1 MNTSSQTDEIPTHE
15 AFEEEKRKLASV
27 VLYIRNKGQSLDGR
41 GAAADPYAQDAVKNV
56 LNEYAATLRQAI
68 DQPYFGRLDYYH
80 TDEGAAPP
88 SAESDAAESADIE
101 PAPKRVIYLGGSL
114 IQGQDVYNWTAPVG
128 RLWYTQSYEDGY
140 TAPKGYIA
148 TRVDLKRFLR
158 IRDGRLEYVGDIFRR
173 RLLAPAPDDGGDAPF
188 AQDAPIDI
196 LTDALSGVGEDDGHL
211 TVIIE
216 TIEPEQYE
224 SIANVS
230 DKVLIVQGAAGSGK
244 SEIGLH
250 RIAFLLSP
258 FSDIAENERPTPDT
272 TLLVG
277 PSRAFLD
284 NVDDVLPNLGVAEGV
299 ERVRFSEWLG
309 ALMSADV
316 SIKPRIWNDLLNNG
330 EVRNFHESAERF
342 KGSLAMADALQ
353 RRASETAREIR
364 KRCESLPPVCEKD
377 GDKRVERVSRE
388 RVMDALNAALPKR
401 GDMSF
406 LNVRRAD
413 FIRRIREIFERDR
426 PAARRPGRRDAN
438 TQIRMDLPRRPSTQT
453 RAADAERRDRAE
465 RERVR
470 TEIRNIVT
478 EWCDAAWPPVDFR
491 REYAALLSDADEMIR
506 LSANRLSEED
516 ARALAESVAKNVAD
530 AENKTSNEFG
540 DADMGALAY
549 LDHLLN
555 GTVERKYKHIV
566 VDEAQDISPI
576 EFRLLAESSGN
587 NWFTI
592 LGDTAQRLTPYRG
605 VRSWKRDLNPVF
617 GRDDIEVQ
625 PARKS
630 YRSTRRV
637 TEFANRIL
645 RTFDKNIPAPIP
657 YDRDGARVEYSRH
670 PNADAMYRAALEDI
684 GRVRA
689 MDGLAD
695 ATVAVLAR
703 DTRNLN
709 RFKKFAAKSG
719 FGDIISPL
727 EAAARSRAVFARV
740 PDAKGLEFDAVIIIG
755 ANESFSDTL
764 FNKKLLYLAA
774 TRAKHYLGIHWSG
787 RQSPILSAIS
797 ERGVARVER

>member
-1 MNTSSQTDEIPTHE
+1 MNISSQTDEIPTHE
-15 AFEEEKRKLASV
+15 AFEEEERKLASV
-27 VLYIRNKGQSLDGR
+27 VLYIRSKGQSLDGR
-41 GAAADPYAQDAVKNV
+41 GAAADPYAQNAVKNV

-80 TDEGAAPP
+80 TDEGASPP
-88 SAESDAAESADIE
+88 SAESDAAGESADIE
-101 PAPKRVIYLGGSL
+101 PAPKRVIYLGGSH
-114 IQGQDVYNWTAPVG
+114 IPDQDVYNWTAPVG
-128 RLWYTQSYEDGY
+128 KLWYSHGYEDGY

-148 TRVDLKRFLR
+148 ARIDLKRFLR

-173 RLLAPAPDDGGDAPF
+173 RLPAPAPDDGGDAPF
-188 AQDAPIDI
+188 AQDAPTDA

-258 FSDIAENERPTPDT
+258 FSDIAENERPTPET

-299 ERVRFSEWLG
+299 ERVRFSEWLS
-309 ALMSADV
+309 ARMSADAL
-316 SIKPRIWNDLLNNG
+316 IRPRIWNDLLHNG
-330 EVRNFHESAERF
+330 EVSNFHESAERF
-342 KGSLAMADALQ
+342 KGSLAMADAMDKFV
-353 RRASETAREIR
+353 SERTKEIR
-364 KRCESLPPVCEKD
+364 KRCESLPPVLGPD
-377 GDKRVERVSRE
+377 GGERVSQRQ
-388 RVMDALNAALPKR
+388 VMDALDAALPKR
-401 GDMSF
+401 GDASF

-413 FIRRIREIFERDR
+413 FIRRIREIIERGS
-426 PAARRPGRRDAN
+426 PVARRP
-438 TQIRMDLPRRPSTQT
+438 RRPATQS
-453 RAADAERRDRAE
+453 RAADAERRERAE
-465 RERVR
+465 TERIR
-470 TEIRNIVT
+470 TAIRAAAT
-478 EWCDAAWPPVDFR
+478 EWCDAAWPPLDFR
-491 REYAALLSDADEMIR
+491 REYAALLSDAGEMIR
-506 LSANRLSEED
+506 LSANRLNEDD

-530 AENKTSNEFG
+530 DENKTSNEFG

-555 GTVERKYKHIV
+555 GTLERKYNHIV

-576 EFRLLAESSGN
+576 EFRLLEESSGN

-797 ERGVARVER
+797 ERGVRRVER

>member
-1 MNTSSQTDEIPTHE
+1 MNTSSQTDEIPAHE
-15 AFEEEKRKLASV
+15 AFEEEERKLASV
-27 VLYIRNKGQSLDGR
+27 VLYIRSKGQSLDGR
-41 GAAADPYAQDAVKNV
+41 GAAADPYAQNAVKNV

-88 SAESDAAESADIE
+88 SAESAAAES
-101 PAPKRVIYLGGSL
+101 APKRVIYLGGSL

-173 RLLAPAPDDGGDAPF
+173 RLPAPAPDAGGDAPF

-258 FSDIAENERPTPDT
+258 FNGIPENERPTPAT

-277 PSRAFLD
+277 PSQAFLD
-284 NVDDVLPNLGVAEGV
+284 NVDDVLPNLGVAKDV
-299 ERVRFSEWLG
+299 ERVRFSQWL
-309 ALMSADV
+309 AARMSADAL
-316 SIKPRIWNDLLNNG
+316 IRPRIWNDLLNNG

-342 KGSLAMADALQ
+342 KGSLAMADALDKFV
-353 RRASETAREIR
+353 SERTKEIR
-364 KRCESLPPVCEKD
+364 KKCESLKPVPGPD
-377 GDKRVERVSRE
+377 GGERVSRQQ
-388 RVMDALNAALPKR
+388 VMDALDAALPKR
-401 GDMSF
+401 GDASF

-413 FIRRIREIFERDR
+413 FIRRIREIFERGS
-426 PAARRPGRRDAN
+426 PAARRPGRSGA
-438 TQIRMDLPRRPSTQT
+438 QPRLRLEFSGRPTTQT
-453 RAADAERRDRAE
+453 RAADAERRERAE
-465 RERVR
+465 RERAI
-470 TEIRNIVT
+470 TQIRNIVT
-478 EWCDAAWPPVDFR
+478 EWCDKKWPRADFR
-491 REYAALLSDADEMIR
+491 REYAKLLSNAGEMIR
-506 LSANRLSEED
+506 LSANRLSEDD

-530 AENKTSNEFG
+530 DENKTSNEFG

-555 GTVERKYKHIV
+555 GTLERKYNHIV

-630 YRSTRRV
+630 YRSTRRI
-637 TEFANRIL
+637 TKFANRIL

-684 GRVRA
+684 SRVRA

-797 ERGVARVER
+797 ERGVRRVER